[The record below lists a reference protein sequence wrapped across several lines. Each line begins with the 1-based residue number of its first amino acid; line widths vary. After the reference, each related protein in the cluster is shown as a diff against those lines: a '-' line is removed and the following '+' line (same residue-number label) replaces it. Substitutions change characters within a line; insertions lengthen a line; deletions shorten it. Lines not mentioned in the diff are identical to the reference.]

1 MLNVNFINT
10 GEVDFDGDIYKD
22 DEALNNWIELIKKL
36 TGNIYSFK
44 TSDFKIR
51 EILKD
56 DGKLWKV
63 YAFAK
68 AINNEDGEKG
78 IVTQSI
84 VIYKL
89 MASEKGYQIYN
100 LYQIGAVAPKFY
112 KDEALNRFM
121 EKIDESILSSM
132 LEIKESSKKRIIF
145 YENIRESN
153 VLYKVYDDME
163 TESEKENL
171 IVKMIENGTYND
183 GETKILVLMRFKGKK
198 KLKIFDEIEKAADF
212 SRLIKNTSPR
222 TTYTTMV
229 TKPVFEGDGYKIYDK
244 VTYANA
250 SEIGDLHNENMVK
263 QREGDYFRKIINKP
277 KSIILVAKDDEG
289 KIVGYILTRPE
300 YSPILRNSKGLYN
313 TMNFVGIVV
322 SPNMRGKGVAQ
333 ELIRLME
340 ERVKEMNQFEYI
352 FGHVRFSNK
361 SAQRLYRKLGY
372 SLLPVG
378 RYKDT
383 KEIKYRLFK
392 RIKRPDIGRHFS
404 EFRTELIIGFVL
416 VVGHEIIHQIRDYEG
431 KI

>member
-22 DEALNNWIELIKKL
+22 DEALNNWVELIKKL
-36 TGNIYSFK
+36 TGNIYSFNMN
-44 TSDFKIR
+44 DFKIR

-63 YAFAK
+63 YVFAK
-68 AINNEDGEKG
+68 AIENKDGDKG
-78 IVTQSI
+78 VVTQSI

-100 LYQIGAVAPKFY
+100 LYQIGAVAPKSDS
-112 KDEALNRFM
+112 DEALNRFL
-121 EKIDESILSSM
+121 EKIEESILSSL

-171 IVKMIENGTYND
+171 IVKMIENGTYKD
-183 GETKILVLMRFKGKK
+183 GETKVLVLMRFKGKK
-198 KLKIFDEIEKAADF
+198 KFKIFDEIEEASDF
-212 SRLIKNTSPR
+212 SRLIKTTSPR

-229 TKPVFEGDGYKIYDK
+229 TKPIFEGDGYKIYD
-244 VTYANA
+244 TINYAGV
-250 SEIGDLHNENMVK
+250 SELVDLHNENMTK

-277 KSIILVAKDDEG
+277 KSIILVAKDDNG
-289 KIVGYILTRPE
+289 NIVGYILTRPE
-300 YSPILRNSKGLYN
+300 YSPVLRNSKGLYN

-322 SPNMRGKGVAQ
+322 SPKMRGKGVAQ
-333 ELIRLME
+333 KLIGLME
-340 ERVKEMNQFEYI
+340 ERVKDINQFEYI

-372 SLLPVG
+372 SLFPVG

-392 RIKRPDIGRHFS
+392 RFKRPDVGRHFN
-404 EFRTELIIGFVL
+404 EFRKEIIIGFVL
-416 VVGHEIIHQIRDYEG
+416 VLGHEMIHQIRDY
-431 KI
+431 

>member
-100 LYQIGAVAPKFY
+100 LYQIGAVAPKSDS
-112 KDEALNRFM
+112 DEALNRFM

-222 TTYTTMV
+222 T
-229 TKPVFEGDGYKIYDK
+229 
-244 VTYANA
+244 
-250 SEIGDLHNENMVK
+250 H
-263 QREGDYFRKIINKP
+263 
-277 KSIILVAKDDEG
+277 
-289 KIVGYILTRPE
+289 TR
-300 YSPILRNSKGLYN
+300 
-313 TMNFVGIVV
+313 
-322 SPNMRGKGVAQ
+322 Q
-333 ELIRLME
+333 
-340 ERVKEMNQFEYI
+340 
-352 FGHVRFSNK
+352 
-361 SAQRLYRKLGY
+361 
-372 SLLPVG
+372 
-378 RYKDT
+378 
-383 KEIKYRLFK
+383 
-392 RIKRPDIGRHFS
+392 
-404 EFRTELIIGFVL
+404 
-416 VVGHEIIHQIRDYEG
+416 
-431 KI
+431 

>member
-10 GEVDFDGDIYKD
+10 GKIDFDGDIYKND
-22 DEALNNWIELIKKL
+22 KDLNNWVELIKNL
-36 TGNIYSFK
+36 TGNIYSFQM
-44 TSDFKIR
+44 TDYKIK
-51 EILKD
+51 EILRD

-68 AINNEDGEKG
+68 AIENKDGDKG

-89 MASEKGYQIYN
+89 MSSEKGYQIYN
-100 LYQIGAVAPKFY
+100 IYQIGAVAPKSDSD
-112 KDEALNRFM
+112 KALNKFL

-132 LEIKESSKKRIIF
+132 LEIKDSSKKRIIF

-163 TESEKENL
+163 TDSEKENL
-171 IVKMIENGTYND
+171 IVKMVENGTYKD

-198 KLKIFDEIEKAADF
+198 KFKIFDEIENASDF
-212 SRLIKNTSPR
+212 SQLIKNTPIR
-222 TTYTTMV
+222 TAYTTMV
-229 TKPVFEGDGYKIYDK
+229 TKPIFEGDGYKIYDSLN
-244 VTYANA
+244 YAGV
-250 SEIGDLHNENMVK
+250 SELVELHNENMTK
-263 QREGDYFRKIINKP
+263 QRDAEYFRKILNKQ
-277 KSIILVAKDDEG
+277 KSIILVAKDDKG

-300 YSPILRNSKGLYN
+300 YSPLLRNSKGLYN

-322 SPNMRGKGVAQ
+322 SPKMRGKGVAQ
-333 ELIRLME
+333 KLIGLME
-340 ERVKEMNQFEYI
+340 KRVNDMNQFEYI

-372 SLLPVG
+372 SLFPVG

-392 RIKRPDIGRHFS
+392 RLKRPDIGRHFN
-404 EFRTELIIGFVL
+404 EFRKELIIGFVL
-416 VVGHEIIHQIRDYEG
+416 VVGHEIIHQIRDY
-431 KI
+431 

>member
-22 DEALNNWIELIKKL
+22 DEDLNNWVELIKKL

-44 TSDFKIR
+44 MSDFKIR

-68 AINNEDGEKG
+68 AIENKDGDKG
-78 IVTQSI
+78 VVTQSI

-89 MASEKGYQIYN
+89 IASEKGYQIYN
-100 LYQIGAVAPKFY
+100 LFQIGAVAPKSDS
-112 KDEALNRFM
+112 DEALNRFL
-121 EKIDESILSSM
+121 EKIDESILTSM

-198 KLKIFDEIEKAADF
+198 KMKIFDEIEEAADF
-212 SRLIKNTSPR
+212 SRLIKKTSPR
-222 TTYTTMV
+222 TAYTTMV
-229 TKPVFEGDGYKIYDK
+229 TKPVFEGDGYKIYDT

-250 SEIGDLHNENMVK
+250 SEIVDLHNENMIK

-322 SPNMRGKGVAQ
+322 SPKMRGKGVAQ

-392 RIKRPDIGRHFS
+392 RLKRPDIGRHFS

-416 VVGHEIIHQIRDYEG
+416 VVGHEIIHHIRDY
-431 KI
+431 

>member
-10 GEVDFDGDIYKD
+10 GKIDFDGDIYKD
-22 DEALNNWIELIKKL
+22 DKDLNNWVELIKTL
-36 TGNIYSFK
+36 TGNIYSFEM
-44 TSDFKIR
+44 TDYKIR

-68 AINNEDGEKG
+68 AIENKKGDKG
-78 IVTQSI
+78 IVTQSV

-89 MASEKGYQIYN
+89 ISSEKGYQIYN
-100 LYQIGAVAPKFY
+100 IYQIGTVAPKSDSD
-112 KDEALNRFM
+112 KALNKFL
-121 EKIDESILSSM
+121 EKIQQAILSSM

-163 TESEKENL
+163 TDSEKENL
-171 IVKMIENGTYND
+171 IVKMVENGTYKD

-198 KLKIFDEIEKAADF
+198 KFKIFDEIEKAADF
-212 SRLIKNTSPR
+212 SKLIKTTPIR
-222 TTYTTMV
+222 TAYTTMV
-229 TKPVFEGDGYKIYDK
+229 TKPIFEGDGYKIYD
-244 VTYANA
+244 TLNYAGV
-250 SEIGDLHNENMVK
+250 SELVKLHNDNMTK
-263 QREGDYFRKIINKP
+263 QRDEEYFRKILNKS
-277 KSIILVAKDDEG
+277 KSIILIVKDDKGE
-289 KIVGYILTRPE
+289 IVGYILTRPE
-300 YSPILRNSKGLYN
+300 YSPLLRNSKGLYN

-322 SPNMRGKGVAQ
+322 SPKMRGKGVAQ
-333 ELIRLME
+333 KLIGLME

-372 SLLPVG
+372 SLFPVG

-392 RIKRPDIGRHFS
+392 RLKRPDIGRHFN
-404 EFRTELIIGFVL
+404 EFRKEIIIGFVL
-416 VVGHEIIHQIRDYEG
+416 VVGHEIIHQIRDY
-431 KI
+431 

>member
-10 GEVDFDGDIYKD
+10 GEIDFDGDIYKD
-22 DEALNNWIELIKKL
+22 DKDLNNWVQLIKTL
-36 TGNIYSFK
+36 TGNIYSFQMA
-44 TSDFKIR
+44 DFKIR

-68 AINNEDGEKG
+68 AIENKDGEKG

-89 MASEKGYQIYN
+89 MSSEKGYQIYN
-100 LYQIGAVAPKFY
+100 INQIGAVAPKSDSD
-112 KDEALNRFM
+112 KALNKFL
-121 EKIDESILSSM
+121 ENINESILSSL

-163 TESEKENL
+163 TDSEQENL
-171 IVKMIENGTYND
+171 IVKMIENGTYRD

-198 KLKIFDEIEKAADF
+198 KFKVFDEIEEASDF
-212 SRLIKNTSPR
+212 SKLIKTTSIR
-222 TTYTTMV
+222 TANTTMV
-229 TKPVFEGDGYKIYDK
+229 TKPVFEGDGYKIYDNIN
-244 VTYANA
+244 YASV
-250 SEIGDLHNENMVK
+250 SELVNLHNENMTK
-263 QREGDYFRKIINKP
+263 QRDVDYFRKILNKS
-277 KSIILVAKDDEG
+277 KSIILVAKDG
-289 KIVGYILTRPE
+289 KGKVVGYILTRPE
-300 YSPILRNSKGLYN
+300 YSPFLRNSKGLYN

-322 SPNMRGKGVAQ
+322 SPTMRGKGVAQ
-333 ELIRLME
+333 KLIGLME
-340 ERVKEMNQFEYI
+340 DRVKEMNQFEYI
-352 FGHVRFSNK
+352 FGHVRFGNK

-392 RIKRPDIGRHFS
+392 RFKRPDIGRHLN
-404 EFRTELIIGFVL
+404 EFRQEMIIGFVL
-416 VVGHEIIHQIRDYEG
+416 VLGHEIIHQIRDY
-431 KI
+431 

>member
-10 GEVDFDGDIYKD
+10 GKIDFDGDIYKD
-22 DEALNNWIELIKKL
+22 DKDLNNWVELIKTL
-36 TGNIYSFK
+36 TGNIYSFEMK
-44 TSDFKIR
+44 DYKIR

-68 AINNEDGEKG
+68 AIENKDGDKG

-89 MASEKGYQIYN
+89 IASEKGYQIYN
-100 LYQIGAVAPKFY
+100 IYQIGTVAPKS
-112 KDEALNRFM
+112 DSDRALNKFL
-121 EKIDESILSSM
+121 EKIQQVIFSSM
-132 LEIKESSKKRIIF
+132 LDIKESSKKRIIF

-163 TESEKENL
+163 TDSEKDNL
-171 IVKMIENGTYND
+171 IVKMIENGTYKD

-198 KLKIFDEIEKAADF
+198 KFKIFDEIEKAADF
-212 SRLIKNTSPR
+212 SKLIKTTPLR

-229 TKPVFEGDGYKIYDK
+229 TKPIFEGDGYKIYD
-244 VTYANA
+244 TLNYAGV
-250 SEIGDLHNENMVK
+250 SKLVDLHNENMVK
-263 QREGDYFRKIINKP
+263 QRDAEYFRKILNKQ
-277 KSIILVAKDDEG
+277 KSIILVAKDDKGE
-289 KIVGYILTRPE
+289 IVGYILTRPE
-300 YSPILRNSKGLYN
+300 YSPLLRNSKGLYN

-322 SPNMRGKGVAQ
+322 SPKMRGKGVGQ
-333 ELIRLME
+333 KLISLME

-372 SLLPVG
+372 SLFPVG

-392 RIKRPDIGRHFS
+392 RLKRPDIGRHFN
-404 EFRTELIIGFVL
+404 EFRKEIIIGFVL
-416 VVGHEIIHQIRDYEG
+416 VVGHEIIHQIRDY
-431 KI
+431 

>member
-10 GEVDFDGDIYKD
+10 GKIDFDGDIYKD
-22 DEALNNWIELIKKL
+22 DKDLNNWVELIKTL
-36 TGNIYSFK
+36 TGNIYSFEMK
-44 TSDFKIR
+44 DYKIR

-68 AINNEDGEKG
+68 AIENKQGDKG

-89 MASEKGYQIYN
+89 IASEKGYQIYN
-100 LYQIGAVAPKFY
+100 IYQIGTVAPKSDS
-112 KDEALNRFM
+112 DEVLNKFL
-121 EKIDESILSSM
+121 EKIQQAIISSM

-163 TESEKENL
+163 TDSEKDNL
-171 IVKMIENGTYND
+171 IVKMIENGTYKD

-198 KLKIFDEIEKAADF
+198 KFKIFDEIEKAADF
-212 SRLIKNTSPR
+212 SKLIKTTPLR

-229 TKPVFEGDGYKIYDK
+229 TKPIFEGDGYKIYD
-244 VTYANA
+244 TLNYAGV
-250 SEIGDLHNENMVK
+250 SELVKLHNDNMTK
-263 QREGDYFRKIINKP
+263 QRDEEYFRKILNKS
-277 KSIILVAKDDEG
+277 KSIILVAKDDNG
-289 KIVGYILTRPE
+289 KVVGYILTRPE
-300 YSPILRNSKGLYN
+300 YSPFLRNSKGLYN

-322 SPNMRGKGVAQ
+322 SPKMRGKGVAQ
-333 ELIRLME
+333 KLISLME

-372 SLLPVG
+372 SLFPVG

-392 RIKRPDIGRHFS
+392 RFKRPDIGRHFN
-404 EFRTELIIGFVL
+404 EFRKELIIGFVL
-416 VVGHEIIHQIRDYEG
+416 VLGHEIIHQIRDY
-431 KI
+431 

>member
-10 GEVDFDGDIYKD
+10 GEVDFDGDIYKSNND
-22 DEALNNWIELIKKL
+22 LNNWAELIKAL
-36 TGNIYSFK
+36 TGNIYSFEI
-44 TSDFKIR
+44 TDSKIR

-68 AINNEDGEKG
+68 AIENKDGDKG

-89 MASEKGYQIYN
+89 MSSEKGYQIYN
-100 LYQIGAVAPKFY
+100 IYQIGAVSPKSDS
-112 KDEALNRFM
+112 DEALNRFL
-121 EKIDESILSSM
+121 ERLNNSILSSM

-163 TESEKENL
+163 TESEEENL
-171 IVKMIENGTYND
+171 IVKIIENGTYKD

-198 KLKIFDEIEKAADF
+198 KFKIFDEIEEASEF
-212 SRLIKNTSPR
+212 SKLIKKTPLR
-222 TTYTTMV
+222 TPYMRMV
-229 TKPVFEGDGYKIYDK
+229 TKPIFEGDGYNIYDTINSAG
-244 VTYANA
+244 V
-250 SEIGDLHNENMVK
+250 SEIMELHNENMTK
-263 QREGDYFRKIINKP
+263 QRDVDYFRKILNKS
-277 KSIILVAKDDEG
+277 KSIILVAKDDKG
-289 KIVGYILTRPE
+289 KIVGYVLTRPE
-300 YSPILRNSKGLYN
+300 YSPIFRNSKGLYN

-322 SPNMRGKGVAQ
+322 SPTMRGKGVAQ
-333 ELIRLME
+333 KLIGLME

-361 SAQRLYRKLGY
+361 SAQKLYRKLGY

-392 RIKRPDIGRHFS
+392 RFKGPDIGRHFN
-404 EFRTELIIGFVL
+404 EFRKELIIGFVL
-416 VVGHEIIHQIRDYEG
+416 VLGHEMIHQIRDY
-431 KI
+431 